1 MRFRH
6 LATAL
11 LTVTIWGSNFVFIQ
25 IALGTLSPLWLCT
38 LRFVFAALPAILIVR
53 RPRVPARTLV
63 LYGLTIFAMQ
73 FGFLFSGMKAG
84 VPAGLASLV
93 LQVQV
98 FFTMGLG
105 MWLYGERPRPHRWI
119 GALVAF
125 AGIAVVGLHARGE
138 VSALGVL
145 LLLAGA
151 LSWAV
156 GNVTAARAGAVN
168 PFALVVWGSAVAAPP
183 LAVLALAVE
192 GTAPLAAAAA
202 KLSPSFVASLGYIVY
217 VSTMLAF
224 SLWSSL
230 LRHHAPST
238 VAPFTLLV
246 PVAGFAGSVLVL
258 GEPLPAWKLGAAAL
272 VIAGLALNVFGGRL
286 ALAFAARRAP
296 APEVS
301 AAP

>member
-25 IALGTLSPLWLCT
+25 IALRTLSPLWLST
-38 LRFVFAALPAILIVR
+38 ARFVFAALPAILFVR
-53 RPRVPARTLV
+53 RPRVPARVLV
-63 LYGLTIFAMQ
+63 LYGLAIFALQ
-73 FGFLFSGMKAG
+73 FGLLFSGMKAG

-98 FFTMGLG
+98 FFTMGLA
-105 MWLYGERPRPHRWI
+105 MWLFGERPQAHRWI

-125 AGIAVVGLHARGE
+125 AGIAVVGLHARGD
-138 VSALGVL
+138 VSPLGVVL
-145 LLLAGA
+145 MLLAA

-156 GNVTAARAGAVN
+156 GNITARRAGAAN
-168 PFALVVWGSAVAAPP
+168 PFAMVVWGSAVAAPP
-183 LAVLALAVE
+183 LAVVSLALE
-192 GTAPLAAAAA
+192 GTGPLAAAAA
-202 KLSPSFVASLGYIVY
+202 NLTPGFVVAFGFIVY
-217 VSTMLAF
+217 VSTMLAY
-224 SLWSSL
+224 SLWSLL

-246 PVAGFAGSVLVL
+246 PVAGFTLAVLVL

-286 ALAFAARRAP
+286 VVALQARRQAAP
-296 APEVS
+296 DLS